1 MAFYIKRQRKPLI
14 NIVSLIDILV
24 LLLIFFIVTTTFKQE
39 QPAIKIQL
47 PESKQ
52 AKAAELKEPIIIHVT
67 QDNRIFWEA
76 EMITWDQLVL
86 KLKENQTNQSM
97 RKVALK
103 GDEKSNFG
111 LIIKVLDAFK
121 EAGIEN
127 VPAFTQ
133 PSKSQSP

>member
-1 MAFYIKRQRKPLI
+1 MAFYPKRQQKPLI

-52 AKAAELKEPIIIHVT
+52 GQAAELKEPLIIHVT
-67 QDNRIFWEA
+67 QDNKIFWESEA
-76 EMITWDQLVL
+76 VTQDQLVSRL
-86 KLKENQTNQSM
+86 KQNQAGKSM

-103 GDEKSNFG
+103 ADEKSNFG

-133 PSKSQSP
+133 PSKLQSP